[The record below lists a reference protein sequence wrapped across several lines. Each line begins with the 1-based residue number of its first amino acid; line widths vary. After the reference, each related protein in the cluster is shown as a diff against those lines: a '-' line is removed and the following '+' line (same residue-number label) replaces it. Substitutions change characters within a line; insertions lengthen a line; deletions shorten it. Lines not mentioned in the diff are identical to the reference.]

1 MASGTGTVA
10 ASPAGVRTRELD
22 RRGMAVVSC
31 GHALTDTCQ
40 GAVPALLPF
49 LIAAH
54 GWSYAAASALVLAGT
69 VSSSVIQPLFGL
81 AADKRSM
88 SWLMPAGVLLAG
100 VGVGLAAVVGNYAL
114 TFAAVTLSGLG
125 VAAFHPEGSRFANYL
140 SGSKRASGM
149 SLFSVGGNAGFAMGP
164 ALTTPLV
171 ALFGLEGALLLI
183 VPVGAVALLIA
194 TELPRL
200 QTFRPALGGAG
211 SPGSAAADGDRGEEN
226 WSAFCRL
233 GVVITART
241 FAFFGLVTF
250 VPLYFI
256 DELGTSKAEG
266 NLALFVMLAGG
277 ATGTLLGGPLA
288 DRIGRRPVIIA
299 GMAALP
305 LLVLVF
311 LGLPPLTGT
320 LLLFFIGMAVVAS
333 FSVTVVLGQE
343 YLPNRIGLASG
354 ITLGLAI
361 GLGGLGAPV
370 LGLVADADGLTT
382 TMYVIALLP
391 LLGLAFALTLPR
403 ERGVP
408 GFSRG
413 AARARARR

>member
-10 ASPAGVRTRELD
+10 ASPAGVRTHELD

-54 GWSYAAASALVLAGT
+54 GWSYAAASALVLAAT

-88 SWLMPAGVLLAG
+88 SWLMPVGVLVAG
-100 VGVGLAAVVGNYAL
+100 VGVGLAAVAGSYPL
-114 TFAAVTLSGLG
+114 TFAAVTVSGLG

-183 VPVGAVALLIA
+183 VPVGAGALLLA

-200 QTFRPALGGAG
+200 QTFRPAPGEIG
-211 SPGSAAADGDRGEEN
+211 SPGAAGDRGEDN

-256 DELGTSKAEG
+256 GELGTSKAEG

-299 GMAALP
+299 GMTALP
-305 LLVLVF
+305 VLVSILVL
-311 LGLPPLTGT
+311 LPALPAT
-320 LLLFFIGMAVVAS
+320 LVLFFVGMAVVAS

-382 TMYVIALLP
+382 TMYVIAALP
-391 LLGLAFALTLPR
+391 LLGLVFALTLPR
-403 ERGVP
+403 ERGMR
-408 GFSRG
+408 GLSRAG
-413 AARARARR
+413 ARPRARR

>member
-1 MASGTGTVA
+1 
-10 ASPAGVRTRELD
+10 
-22 RRGMAVVSC
+22 MAVVSC

-100 VGVGLAAVVGNYAL
+100 VGVALAAVVGDYAL

-140 SGSKRASGM
+140 SGARRASGM

-183 VPVGAVALLIA
+183 VPVGAVALLLA

-200 QTFRPALGGAG
+200 QTFRPAPGEAG
-211 SPGSAAADGDRGEEN
+211 SPGSRAGDHGEDN
-226 WSAFCRL
+226 WSAFSRL

-256 DELGTSKAEG
+256 GELGTSKAEG

-299 GMAALP
+299 GMTALP
-305 LLVLVF
+305 VLVSVF
-311 LGLPPLTGT
+311 LLLGPLPAT
-320 LLLFFIGMAVVAS
+320 LLLFFVGMAVVAS

-382 TMYVIALLP
+382 TMYVIAALP

-403 ERGVP
+403 ER
-408 GFSRG
+408 R
-413 AARARARR
+413 